1 MEDDDQDQ
9 LNNKPL
15 IWGFIILGILVLWA
29 AATHGQL

>member
-1 MEDDDQDQ
+1 MDDDDQDQ

-15 IWGFIILGILVLWA
+15 VWGFIILIFLVLWT